1 MDEVNVLFCYP
12 GWGGGG
18 GLLLVRETGILH
30 FRARAIARIGHR
42 YPAN

>member
-1 MDEVNVLFCYP
+1 MLICYP
-12 GWGGGG
+12 WWGGGGGGGG

-30 FRARAIARIGHR
+30 FRARTIARIGHS